1 MPHRPCQERT
11 LQIKHPT
18 AAKIPLILE
27 LLIAVMTENGRAR
40 MPPAPKQPVKETK
53 ATDFRSA
60 CYLLFSRKHFCFAAL
75 WLLFAEIHQT
85 PDLQNRQHGDT
96 CDPYATRS
104 RWPHHFS
111 SVPNCPPRIVST
123 ARTRRSSITGK
134 VRIGQSTSRNF
145 ARTSSL

>member
-1 MPHRPCQERT
+1 MPRKNTANKTSHRC
-11 LQIKHPT
+11 K
-18 AAKIPLILE
+18 KIPLILE

-40 MPPAPKQPVKETK
+40 MPPAPKTACKRNKSNRLPISMLTCCFENT
-53 ATDFRSA
+53 SA
-60 CYLLFSRKHFCFAAL
+60 FAAL

-85 PDLQNRQHGDT
+85 PDLQKQTAWR
-96 CDPYATRS
+96 YLRS
-104 RWPHHFS
+104 ICYPEQMAASFLQVSQTVR
-111 SVPNCPPRIVST
+111 PRIVST